1 MNALL
6 GSIPA
11 TQSTGAPSFALFAKG
26 GIAKSHLHS
35 WYRAHP
41 VKVIKLAIGITIVL
55 LSTSSPSLRAQANP
69 DMSPGYQQTYD
80 RMLRQIRLIPIF
92 DDHGHPGFDDDTD
105 VDAMASSPSHS
116 PLRLLSDNPELIE
129 ASKDLFS
136 YPYSDNAPEHLKWLI
151 TKKAEMRQKYPGY
164 QYFDR
169 ILDQLNVE
177 TMMANRVAMPAY
189 LDRKRFHWVFFV
201 DSFLFPLDNS
211 ELTARNIDEGVYV
224 PLQEKLMKRELAQ
237 AGLSTLPGTFPA
249 YLAFVSKIVEQN
261 RAHGGVAIKFEIA
274 YFRTLHFD
282 DPPETAA
289 ASIYNRY
296 VSGGKPSTAEHTI
309 LEDFMFRYL
318 LREASR
324 LHLAVQIHTAVGT
337 GDFYSV
343 SGGNV
348 LNLENV
354 LRDPRYSNVNF
365 VLLHGGYP
373 FQDQAIWLAARE
385 NVYLD
390 SSLMGLYLYPADLAE
405 VLRRWLL
412 LYPDKVVFGSDAFPF
427 NEAIGAEE
435 SDWLAIESARK
446 ALAAALARMI
456 LNGEV
461 SEPRALAF
469 AHGYLHDNAARIYP
483 APLQ

>member
-1 MNALL
+1 MA
-6 GSIPA
+6 
-11 TQSTGAPSFALFAKG
+11 
-26 GIAKSHLHS
+26 
-35 WYRAHP
+35 
-41 VKVIKLAIGITIVL
+41 
-55 LSTSSPSLRAQANP
+55 
-69 DMSPGYQQTYD
+69 PGYQQTYD
-80 RMLRQIRLIPIF
+80 RMLRQIRLIPIL
-92 DDHGHPGFDDDTD
+92 DDHGHPGFADDTD
-105 VDAMASSPSHS
+105 VDAMASSPSHP
-116 PLRLLSDNPELIE
+116 PLRLRPDNPELIQ
-129 ASKDLFS
+129 ASKELFS
-136 YPYSDNAPEHLKWLI
+136 YPYSDNTPEHLKWLI
-151 TKKAEMRQKYPGY
+151 TKKAAMRQSYPGD

-189 LDRKRFHWVFFV
+189 LDRRRFHWVFFV

-237 AGLSTLPGTFPA
+237 AGLSTLPGSFA
-249 YLAFVSKIVEQN
+249 GYVAFVSKILEQN

-282 DPPETAA
+282 DRPGTAA
-289 ASIYNRY
+289 ATIYNRY
-296 VSGGKPSTAEHTI
+296 VSGGKPSLAEHTV

-318 LREASR
+318 LREAGR

-446 ALAAALARMI
+446 ALAAALSRMI

-461 SEPRALAF
+461 SEQRALAL

-483 APLQ
+483 TPLP

>member
-1 MNALL
+1 MSLKVKQGGFSGLRKNRVAAILALIFL
-6 GSIPA
+6 SLSP
-11 TQSTGAPSFALFAKG
+11 TS
-26 GIAKSHLHS
+26 LH
-35 WYRAHP
+35 
-41 VKVIKLAIGITIVL
+41 
-55 LSTSSPSLRAQANP
+55 AQASPN
-69 DMSPGYQQTYD
+69 MAPGYQQTYE
-80 RMLRQIRLIPIF
+80 RMLQQIRQIPIF
-92 DDHGHPGFDDDTD
+92 DDHGHPGFADDSD
-105 VDAMASSPSHS
+105 VDAMASSPSHP
-116 PLRLLSDNPELIE
+116 PLRLLPDNPELIQ

-136 YPYSDNAPEHLKWLI
+136 YPYSDNTPEHLKWLI
-151 TKKAEMRQKYPGY
+151 TKKAELRQSYPGY
-164 QYFDR
+164 QYFNR
-169 ILDQLNVE
+169 ILDKLNVR

-189 LDRKRFHWVFFV
+189 LDPHRFHWVFFV

-211 ELTARNIDEGVYV
+211 DLTARNIDEGVYV
-224 PLQEKLMKRELAQ
+224 PLQEKLLKRELAQ
-237 AGLSTLPGTFPA
+237 AGLPALPKTFPQ

-261 RAHGGVAIKFEIA
+261 RAHGGVSLKFEIA

-282 DPPETAA
+282 DPPEAA
-289 ASIYNRY
+289 AAAIYNRF
-296 VSGGKPSTAEHTI
+296 VAGGKPSAAEHA
-309 LEDFMFRYL
+309 LFEDFMFRYL
-318 LREASR
+318 LREAGR

-343 SGGNV
+343 SGGNI

-373 FQDQAIWLAARE
+373 FQEQAIWLAARE

-405 VLRRWLL
+405 ALRHWLL

-435 SDWLAIESARK
+435 SDWLAIESVRE
-446 ALAAALARMI
+446 ALAAALARMV

-461 SEPRALAF
+461 SESRALAF
-469 AHGYLHDNAARIYP
+469 AHGFLHDNAARIYP
-483 APLQ
+483 APQ